1 MLNSFK
7 QSRLQQF
14 ALLIVVFLVLCWLVP
29 RPEGYKYLVSAA
41 NSNTQ
46 EFSWLWR
53 LPHLIAWLPQ
63 WLADAISY
71 VMFDWITIDVYNE
84 DLEENEQKSLV
95 KEITRS
101 TSWTVLFF
109 IQTIREFLVGG
120 FKTIVTFTGWGFI
133 NENPWAKL
141 PGLPWTVVTGAAV
154 LLGYNLGGRFL
165 AILVGAS
172 LTYISLFGQW
182 EPAMKTVSLVLVA
195 ATASVIFGLLLGIA
209 AYRSKVVEAIL
220 APILGIAQ
228 TMPQF
233 SYLVPM
239 FVLFG
244 LGDHA
249 GALATIVFAT
259 PPMVRLTLLGLKS
272 VPAEVV
278 EAGLMSGC
286 TRRQLMFRVMLPTA
300 RQDILVGVNQ
310 VIMQCLAMVVIA
322 SLIGA
327 TGIGDDLLKAL
338 NGLKLGKAF
347 ELGVCIVL
355 IAITLDKLS
364 LAWANKPI
372 DYFADLSFSERHRN
386 KFILL
391 AILVGGVLL
400 AFIGRF
406 IFGDGINYF
415 FIIDTNKGLTTE
427 TILDAGIDWMVS
439 NWFEP
444 LEAFKAWIFVD
455 VLEPV
460 RSAFRGMP
468 AVATFTLVMGIGF
481 IIGGVRSAL
490 IVGGYLLFIALTAWW
505 DRALTTA
512 YFVAIA
518 LVIAGSLGA
527 GIGILCAQNERASK
541 VALIVCDTLQTFPSF
556 IYLIPAIMLFQ
567 VSNIAVLIAIT
578 PYAMIPALRYTIE
591 GLRNVSPALQDAGSM
606 SGVSRMQRL
615 LSIELPL
622 AFPHIV
628 LGINQTVMF
637 ALAMVII
644 GAMIG
649 STQDIGE
656 LILGSLSDPN
666 GLGKGLILG
675 LNVAFMGLIIDHLL
689 NTWARERKEAL
700 GLA

>member
-7 QSRLQQF
+7 NSRLQQF
-14 ALLIVVFLVLCWLVP
+14 ALLLVVFFVLCWLVQ

-41 NSNTQ
+41 NTNTGP
-46 EFSWLWR
+46 ENWLWR
-53 LPHLIAWLPQ
+53 LPDLIAWLPQ
-63 WLADAISY
+63 WLADGISY
-71 VMFDWITIDVYNE
+71 IMFEWITVDVYNE
-84 DLEENEQKSLV
+84 DLEEHEPISVV

-101 TSWTVLFF
+101 LSWIVLFF

-120 FKTIVTFTGWGFI
+120 LKTIVMFTSWDFI
-133 NENPWAKL
+133 NDNPWAKL

-165 AILVGAS
+165 AILVGGS

-182 EPAMKTVSLVLVA
+182 EPAMKTLSLVLVA
-195 ATASVIFGLLLGIA
+195 ASISVLFGLLLGIA
-209 AYRSKVVEAIL
+209 AYRSRIVEQIL
-220 APILGIAQ
+220 SPILGIAQ

-272 VPAEVV
+272 VPNEVV

-286 TRRQLMFRVMLPTA
+286 TRRQLMFGVMLPSA
-300 RQDILVGVNQ
+300 RQNILVGVNQ

-355 IAITLDKLS
+355 IAITLDKMS

-386 KFILL
+386 KFILAVIIVAGVVL
-391 AILVGGVLL
+391 AL
-400 AFIGRF
+400 IGRSVF
-406 IFGDGINYF
+406 DGGINYF

-427 TILDAGIDWMVS
+427 AFLDAGIDWMVTA
-439 NWFEP
+439 WFQP
-444 LEAFKAWIFVD
+444 LEAFKAWVFVD

-468 AVATFTLVMGIGF
+468 AIATFTLVMGIGY
-481 IIGGVRSAL
+481 IIGGFRSAL

-527 GIGILCAQNERASK
+527 LLGIMLARNARASK

-615 LSIELPL
+615 FSIELPL
-622 AFPHIV
+622 AFPHMV

-649 STQDIGE
+649 STQDLGE
-656 LILGSLSDPN
+656 LILGSLSDAN
-666 GLGKGLILG
+666 GIGTGLILG